1 MQSVPATDQMTKS
14 HPMIAVSRIRPF
26 DNLQAVHATYLDCY
40 PEANRISGSA
50 LALSP
55 DDVRLRVFRGYSFA
69 VATINPCSR
78 TSDCLRALLAF
89 SAPAGLSKFT
99 GANPVTIS
107 THLALLKLLPLW
119 MQTADHP
126 PRLTL
131 TQSRITRQER
141 PRYLPTGC
149 KPDGLQQITRIWCAS
164 LVTLP
169 ILVTRQP
176 YTSTQTT
183 LGCVHPLL

>member
-1 MQSVPATDQMTKS
+1 MGNKKAPNILS
-14 HPMIAVSRIRPF
+14 
-26 DNLQAVHATYLDCY
+26 
-40 PEANRISGSA
+40 SG
-50 LALSP
+50 LSTAWLKGP
-55 DDVRLRVFRGYSFA
+55 SYSCLNGYSA
-69 VATINPCSR
+69 S
-78 TSDCLRALLAF
+78 
-89 SAPAGLSKFT
+89 AGLSKFT

-149 KPDGLQQITRIWCAS
+149 KPDGLQQITRIWCAVLFKNRGLFRGVYDS
-164 LVTLP
+164 PPT
-169 ILVTRQP
+169 
-176 YTSTQTT
+176 TS
-183 LGCVHPLL
+183 GCVHPFLCFAWTAISNLIKLCTAR